1 MPRISAEALACVE
14 LSSAPVAPEVL
25 LVASVALLVALVV
38 PVVLPS
44 GPKDRTARPAALG
57 RGDG

>member
-1 MPRISAEALACVE
+1 ME